1 MMWQR
6 YMMLIYLFINS
17 HSLEVWAGKLDA
29 NKHES
34 TVKIV
39 EASKRLVMDKVEGL
53 EDMPV
58 TDGIDPARLYDPHT
72 WSDSILAADKADII
86 DKQLA
91 KINPKHQVVYQKNA
105 KAFRKESEVINH
117 SLQAK
122 FKTVKTRTFDTR
134 HTAFSYLAK
143 RYYLRQL
150 E

>member
-39 EASKRLVMDKVEGL
+39 EASKRLVMDKVESL
-53 EDMPV
+53 EDMPIM
-58 TDGIDPARLYDPHT
+58 DGIDPARLYEPHT

-86 DKQLA
+86 AKQLA
-91 KINPKHQVVYQKNA
+91 MIKPKH
-105 KAFRKESEVINH
+105 H
-117 SLQAK
+117 SLLK
-122 FKTVKTRTFDTR
+122 KC
-134 HTAFSYLAK
+134 
-143 RYYLRQL
+143 
-150 E
+150 